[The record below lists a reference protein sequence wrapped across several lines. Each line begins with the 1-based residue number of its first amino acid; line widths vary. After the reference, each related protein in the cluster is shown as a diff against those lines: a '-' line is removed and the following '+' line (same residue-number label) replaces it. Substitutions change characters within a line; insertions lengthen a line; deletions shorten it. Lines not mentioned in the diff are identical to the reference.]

1 MSIVSWCSDKGKSNF
16 TSNDDRYGLLINQI
30 ASKESSA
37 GGNNYQL
44 IVSCSL
50 QRYKSNDCSHFIIF
64 TEKLLGNKT
73 ESQMLWWQYLH
84 FLSVT
89 MQKHRI
95 ANYLLHSF
103 IKESLFYLIHVE
115 DLYNWKKGLV
125 AERNKRCSNWILK
138 KTKIGICEVYDLWE
152 TYLSEIAEFYIPYLY
167 TE

>member
-64 TEKLLGNKT
+64 TEKLLGNKRIT
-73 ESQMLWWQYLH
+73 DVMVTIFAFSLCDNAKAQNSK
-84 FLSVT
+84 LSVAFIY
-89 MQKHRI
+89 KRI
-95 ANYLLHSF
+95 F
-103 IKESLFYLIHVE
+103 I
-115 DLYNWKKGLV
+115 LYNTCRGL
-125 AERNKRCSNWILK
+125 IQLK
-138 KTKIGICEVYDLWE
+138 KRPCGRKK
-152 TYLSEIAEFYIPYLY
+152 
-167 TE
+167 